1 MILLDLKDSRP
12 IYEQVVERF
21 QELMMMGILEEDS
34 QMPSVRSLAMELSI
48 NPNTIQRAY
57 GELERRGYTYSVK
70 GRGSFVGSIRKLREA
85 KKTELE
91 RKLEKLAREAKTIGI
106 QREEFVMAAG
116 RMYDSGPAGRKEPE
130 DRKQDGTAQTGSKG
144 RGDFGPS
151 ERDREESIT
160 RTEQECQKEAMSQSQ
175 KAEDISGERL
185 WVGNEQGG
193 MTV

>member
-21 QELMMMGILEEDS
+21 QELMMLGILEEDS

-57 GELERRGYTYSVK
+57 GELERQGYTYSVK

-91 RKLEKLAREAKTIGI
+91 KRLEKLAREAKTIGI
-106 QREEFVMAAG
+106 LREEFVTLAG
-116 RMYDSGPAGRKEPE
+116 LAYDRGQVKRE
-130 DRKQDGTAQTGSKG
+130 D
-144 RGDFGPS
+144 
-151 ERDREESIT
+151 
-160 RTEQECQKEAMSQSQ
+160 
-175 KAEDISGERL
+175 KA
-185 WVGNEQGG
+185 
-193 MTV
+193 